1 MKFMASHGDAA
12 IPAASRYDGENT
24 VRASVYWRSSIV
36 FLPVF
41 VLVLVVSFSQFRS
54 DAAEPRLIVTRGIL
68 NTSIE
73 GS

>member
-1 MKFMASHGDAA
+1 MASHRDAA
-12 IPAASRYDGENT
+12 IPAAARYDGENR

-54 DAAEPRLIVTRGIL
+54 DAAEPRVIVTRGIL

-73 GS
+73 DS

>member
-1 MKFMASHGDAA
+1 MAPHGDAA
-12 IPAASRYDGENT
+12 IPAASRYDGEDR
-24 VRASVYWRSSIV
+24 VRVSVHWRSSIV
-36 FLPVF
+36 LLPVF

-54 DAAEPRLIVTRGIL
+54 DAAEPWIIVTRGIL

>member
-1 MKFMASHGDAA
+1 MTGKD
-12 IPAASRYDGENT
+12 T
-24 VRASVYWRSSIV
+24 VRVSVYWRSSTV

-54 DAAEPRLIVTRGIL
+54 DAAELWIIVTRGIL

>member
-12 IPAASRYDGENT
+12 IPAASRYDGEDT
-24 VRASVYWRSSIV
+24 VRARVYRRSPIV
-36 FLPVF
+36 FLPVY

-54 DAAEPRLIVTRGIL
+54 DAAEPRVIVTRGIL